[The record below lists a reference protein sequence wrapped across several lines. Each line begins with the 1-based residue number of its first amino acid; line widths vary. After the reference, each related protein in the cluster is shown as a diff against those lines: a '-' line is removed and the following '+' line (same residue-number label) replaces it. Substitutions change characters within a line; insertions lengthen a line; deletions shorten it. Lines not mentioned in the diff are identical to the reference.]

1 MPTIIW
7 LQRSPTIAQPGFL
20 RLFISWRHGGHVA
33 PVWGLLLRFAN
44 AVCNLLIHATWC
56 QMHGRSTLHAVL
68 YAQRTGHQDCSRMP
82 LDLLTIRTALS
93 PAFVGQ
99 TLDQCYCR
107 TKAKFKS
114 SYVDPVMSN
123 VTAKQ
128 PSTAAIHATSGS
140 CSYWMENIA
149 HRGIAAFN
157 SNPSG
162 YKVFR
167 NVKDYGAKGDG
178 GKCRAKPEASWTGI
192 NTDSDTVTDDTAAIN
207 AAIADGNRCTPGS
220 CASSTTTP
228 AVVYFPAGTYLITS
242 SIVDYYYTQLIGN
255 PNCLPTIKAA
265 GNFATKQGYLGMI
278 DGDPYTSQYLAY
290 GSTNVF
296 FRQIRNFIIDT
307 TAASAGATITGIHW
321 PTSQATSLQNIVF
334 NMPTSSG
341 TKHQGVFIEEGS
353 AGFIGD
359 LIFNGGMFGLNVGN
373 QQFTMRNLTFN
384 HNVVGINQLW
394 DWDFTYR
401 GLTFNNVGTAIS
413 MNSGSPN
420 SLSVGTM
427 TIIDSSF
434 NNVQLAVA
442 NGKTSGSS
450 PPQANNLIL
459 ENLSLNN
466 CPIVVKK
473 GDGSTALAGTTGRST
488 VTAWGQGNAYTIST
502 GPKAFAGS
510 IPGAKRPSSL
520 LTGTNFY
527 SRSKPQ
533 YQNQAATNIV
543 SARASGA
550 KGDGTTDD
558 TKALQSAINSA
569 ASAGKVLY
577 VDHGDYVVTSTLV
590 IPPGSKI
597 VGESY
602 SVILSSGSFFNNMN
616 SPKPV
621 VQIGNAGQSGS
632 IEWSDMIVSTKGAQA
647 GAILIQYNLASSAG
661 APSGIWDVHTRIG
674 GFTGSQLQ
682 RANCPTSTPPT
693 NTACISAYMS
703 MHITPQS
710 AGLLMENNWLWVAD
724 HDMDDSSLTQI
735 NVYSG
740 RGLLV
745 QSKTGPIWL
754 SGTAVEHHALYQYQ
768 FAGASNIFAGLIQTE
783 TAYYQPKTD
792 ATTPFP
798 AVSSLS
804 DPTFTGPATVQDN
817 NTAIPNRNGWG
828 LRIVGSSSVL
838 VYGADH
844 YSFFNSYSTACSA
857 QNSGETCQT
866 SIVDLEGTNTDLTIY
881 NLVSVGTHWPLS
893 INGKVKDLWNNGY
906 SGFSNNMAWF
916 TTSS

>member
-1 MPTIIW
+1 MLSPKLSTLSSRFSTSTPGRVHPSLKTERKLKRVPAMSNQWSPMSLRNTSRLPPSMP
-7 LQRSPTIAQPGFL
+7 LQDPVLTGWKTSPTRVLQLSTPIQVV
-20 RLFISWRHGGHVA
+20 IS
-33 PVWGLLLRFAN
+33 
-44 AVCNLLIHATWC
+44 
-56 QMHGRSTLHAVL
+56 
-68 YAQRTGHQDCSRMP
+68 
-82 LDLLTIRTALS
+82 
-93 PAFVGQ
+93 
-99 TLDQCYCR
+99 
-107 TKAKFKS
+107 
-114 SYVDPVMSN
+114 
-123 VTAKQ
+123 
-128 PSTAAIHATSGS
+128 
-140 CSYWMENIA
+140 
-149 HRGIAAFN
+149 
-157 SNPSG
+157 
-162 YKVFR
+162 
-167 NVKDYGAKGDG
+167 
-178 GKCRAKPEASWTGI
+178 
-192 NTDSDTVTDDTAAIN
+192 TVNDDTAAIN
-207 AAIADGNRCTPGS
+207 AAISDGNRCTPGS
-220 CASSTTTP
+220 CASSSTTP

-296 FRQIRNFIIDT
+296 WRQIRNFIIDT
-307 TAASAGATITGIHW
+307 TGASASASITDH
-321 PTSQATSLQNIVF
+321 QQ
-334 NMPTSSG
+334 MPTSSG
-341 TKHQGVFIEEGS
+341 TQHQGVFIEEGS

-359 LIFNGGMFGLNVGN
+359 LIFNGGMYGLNVGN

-384 HNVVGINQLW
+384 NNAVGINQLW

-420 SLSVGTM
+420 SLTVGTM
-427 TIIDSSF
+427 TIIDSTF
-434 NNVQLAVA
+434 NNVQLAIA

-466 CPIVVKK
+466 VPIVVKK

-488 VTAWGQGNAYTIST
+488 VTAWGQGNSYTPST

-520 LTGTNFY
+520 LTGTSFY

-533 YQNQAATNIV
+533 YQNQAASNIV

-558 TKALQSAINSA
+558 TKALQSAINTA

-577 VDHGDYVVTSTLV
+577 IDHGDYIVTSTLL

-647 GAILIQYNLASSAG
+647 GAILIQYNLASPAG
-661 APSGIWDVHTRIG
+661 TPSGLWDVHTRVG
-674 GFTGSQLQ
+674 GFKGSQLQ
-682 RANCPTSTPPT
+682 TANCPTSAPPS
-693 NTACISAYMS
+693 NTACISAYLS

-710 AGLLMENNWLWVAD
+710 SGLLMENNWFWVAD
-724 HDMDDSSLTQI
+724 HDMDDPNLTQLNI
-735 NVYSG
+735 YAG

-745 QSKTGPIWL
+745 QSKTGPVWL

-768 FAGASNIFAGLIQTE
+768 FATTSNIFAGLIQTE
-783 TAYYQPKTD
+783 TAYYQPNPD

-798 AVSSLS
+798 AVSALN
-804 DPTFTGPATVQDN
+804 DPTFTGSATVQDN

-828 LRIVGSSSVL
+828 LRIVNSSSVL

-844 YSFFNSYSTACSA
+844 YSFFKSYSTTCSA
-857 QNSGETCQT
+857 QNSGESCQA
-866 SIVDLEGTNTDLTIY
+866 SIVDLEGTNTDVTIY
-881 NLVSVGTHWPLS
+881 NLVTVGTHWPLT

-906 SGFSNNMAWF
+906 AGFSNNMAWF
-916 TTSS
+916 TTST